1 MKAEQASFR
10 SLVDAAADGK
20 LRLPEFQRQWK
31 WNRTQVLSLY
41 DSVRKG
47 FPIGSFLELE
57 ASDALVLSPRL
68 FRGVEEQDSLRPL
81 QAYVLDGQQ
90 RITAGIALY
99 HGLGNSHY
107 FLDLASLW
115 EETQRVGLDFENS
128 DSVRTFAEELDEEE
142 KYMKGKRRGASPE
155 TRLAAHEFWTPYLA
169 DDTEFSVARDKYV
182 RRFPDRALFM
192 DRLIRPHF
200 KLGTEPFVPVTL
212 LDSDMSLEAIT
223 RVFETLNTTGSR
235 LTPVEIVVAVL
246 YSMGIRLREDLR
258 EFQESRTYYS
268 NVDTAGERFLQ
279 AIALLDGKH
288 PKQVTLPKT
297 INRENYMAHKEDAM
311 AALELAGQFLSERFG
326 AGLDKCNDY
335 IPYPAQLPPLGIALS
350 KINKDWPDR
359 SPVRADWLNK
369 IERWFVGSVLVQRY
383 TQSQPRIQMED
394 NSELSRWISEGDSAE
409 PAWLSDVRVPRLD
422 NMRPSSA
429 IGRLLVL
436 LQSRQ
441 DPRDP
446 LNDEL
451 VGGRSGDIA
460 DVELHHIF
468 PQAFCSQHIPDW
480 DGDADT
486 DIALNIMPVTKET
499 NRRWS
504 KMDPTNQIVDAR
516 NNSRQQLDDLYRK
529 VFIDSRGIEIMEK
542 ADKRQADYL
551 DFIASRGRE
560 ITSYIQREWGFAQD
574 SNIVDDEE
582 DE

>member
-10 SLVDAAADGK
+10 SLVNEAANGG
-20 LRLPEFQRQWK
+20 LQLPEFQRRWK
-31 WNRTQVLSLY
+31 WNRSQVLSLY

-47 FPIGSFLELE
+47 FPIGSFLQLE
-57 ASDALVLSPRL
+57 ASDELNLSPRL
-68 FRGVEEQDSLRPL
+68 FQGVSEPPKNKLKS
-81 QAYVLDGQQ
+81 YVLDGQQ

-99 HGLGNSHY
+99 HGLGASHY
-107 FLDLASLW
+107 FLDLGELW
-115 EETQRVGLDFENS
+115 NEAQAVDLDFE
-128 DSVRTFAEELDEEE
+128 DSSAVRTFAEELDEEE
-142 KYMKGKRRGASPE
+142 KYMKGRRRGASPE

-169 DDTEFSVARDKYV
+169 DDTEFSIARDKYV
-182 RRFPDRALFM
+182 ALFSERAHFM
-192 DRLIRPHF
+192 DRLIGPYF
-200 KLGTEPFVPVTL
+200 KLGAEPVVPVTL
-212 LDSDMSLEAIT
+212 LDSGMSLEAIT

-246 YSMGIRLREDLR
+246 YSKGINLREELR
-258 EFQESRTYYS
+258 GFQESKTYYS
-268 NVDTAGERFLQ
+268 NVDTAGERYLQ
-279 AIALLDGKH
+279 TITLLDGQN

-297 INRENYMAHKEDAM
+297 ITKENYEKHSSDGM
-311 AALELAGQFLSERFG
+311 AALELAGKFLSEHFG

-350 KINKDWPDR
+350 KIDRDWPDP
-359 SPVRADWLNK
+359 SAMRADWLKK

-394 NSELSRWISEGDSAE
+394 SHELERWLSEGDRAE

-429 IGRLLVL
+429 IGKLIIL

-460 DVELHHIF
+460 DAELHHVF
-468 PQAFCSQHIPDW
+468 PQAFCTQHIPDW
-480 DGDADT
+480 NSDADA
-486 DIALNIMPVTKET
+486 DVALNTMPVTRET
-499 NRRWS
+499 NRLWS
-504 KMDPTNQIVDAR
+504 KMDPANQINDVRNRVGQGVDA
-516 NNSRQQLDDLYRK
+516 LYGK
-529 VFIDSRGIEIMEK
+529 VFINARGLEVMQK
-542 ADKRQADYL
+542 SDKRQADYL
-551 DFIASRGRE
+551 EFIAARGRE
-560 ITSYIQREWGFAQD
+560 ITSYIQKEWGFPQD
-574 SNIVDDEE
+574 SNVAEDEE